1 MNGKRFST
9 FDLANGDIN
18 MLNQTEYHGG
28 GWYIKRHYR
37 RNYNGERIGEY
48 FTIHQRRQFISRK
61 SK

>member
-1 MNGKRFST
+1 MNGKKFLT
-9 FDLANGDIN
+9 FDLANGQIT
-18 MLNQTEYHGG
+18 MLNAVKHNGG

-48 FTIHQRRQFISRK
+48 FTIHQRRQFISKK